1 MRFEDLTK
9 KELAEIGEAK
19 DLLIEMLDLSMRLCD
34 KLKPYEEL
42 AFPGY
47 GGGELIKYELID
59 NDGLGPEFQ
68 LWLAYWISNLEYI
81 SSAGFLD
88 EVPEEDACREPIGFK
103 EV

>member
-1 MRFEDLTK
+1 MRFEDLNK

-19 DLLIEMLDLSMRLCD
+19 DLLIEVLDLSMRLCD

-42 AFPGY
+42 VFPGD

-59 NDGLGPEFQ
+59 NDGLGGEFQ
-68 LWLAYWISNLEYI
+68 LWLAYWISILEYI

-88 EVPEEDACREPIGFK
+88 EVPEEDTRREPIGFRA
-103 EV
+103 V

>member
-1 MRFEDLTK
+1 MRFEDLNPK
-9 KELAEIGEAK
+9 DLAEIGEAK

-42 AFPGY
+42 MFPGD

-59 NDGLGPEFQ
+59 NDDLGGEFQ
-68 LWLAYWISNLEYI
+68 LWLCEWIENLEYI
-81 SSAGFLD
+81 SMAGFLD
-88 EVPEEDACREPIGFK
+88 EVPEEDARREPIGFK